1 MLAELLPAQWK
12 PLLAAALS
20 APSFAELDRFVSGE
34 YASGTPVYPPRAELF
49 AAFRLTPPAAVR
61 AVILGQDPYHEP
73 RQAHGLAF
81 SVPAGTPLPPS
92 LRNIFREYAA
102 DTGFAPPRSGDLSCW
117 ARRGVLLLNTV
128 LTVREGAAASH
139 RDRGWERFTDAAI
152 LAIDAMPQPLVFLLW
167 GNAAQAKKP
176 LIRNHP
182 VLAAPHPSPLSAH
195 RGFFGSAPFRKI
207 NEALVAAGGTP
218 IDWRLDGEASENA
231 AQPALQ

>member
-1 MLAELLPAQWK
+1 M
-12 PLLAAALS
+12 
-20 APSFAELDRFVSGE
+20 
-34 YASGTPVYPPRAELF
+34 
-49 AAFRLTPPAAVR
+49 
-61 AVILGQDPYHEP
+61 
-73 RQAHGLAF
+73 
-81 SVPAGTPLPPS
+81 
-92 LRNIFREYAA
+92 
-102 DTGFAPPRSGDLSCW
+102 
-117 ARRGVLLLNTV
+117 LLLNTV